1 MVRGP
6 PTISKP
12 RLCIPHQRT
21 LLGSL
26 RWDEADDWTCLAT
39 SANLH
44 CPSFTGVTLRL
55 LHNLQFPRTNK
66 IFYIDLNFIFKYSIY
81 SHEPL
86 SKFVQ
91 CFLFAP
97 GYSLRVYLVY
107 GACKRFK
114 RTQRH
119 RSLVEFR
126 IRKVRYQDLLLL

>member
-1 MVRGP
+1 MRGP

-12 RLCIPHQRT
+12 RLCIPLSKGRCWEVSGGT
-21 LLGSL
+21 RRMTG
-26 RWDEADDWTCLAT
+26 TCLAT

-91 CFLFAP
+91 CFLFTP